1 MRRTAAALRPFLPGD
16 LGRLLEGWDGTA
28 DAPTARY
35 LVARALRRAVRE
47 RALATWAAPPVRWHL
62 EGDNW
67 NDLLEADDAAF
78 RAAGLGGRDAFLK
91 GAADDAVAALEKR
104 YGKGRSRWSWGEANR
119 LSARHPLGYVPG
131 LSWLFDPPRPP
142 QSGAPGTP
150 RAASP
155 AFGQSLRWIVDWGEP
170 DAATLVVPFGASGHV
185 GSPHRLD
192 QHPVVARG
200 RPRRHG
206 DAAGAPAVGGPD
218 PAQALRSASRVSGWK
233 PTRSFLPTRSIGAR

>member
-1 MRRTAAALRPFLPGD
+1 
-16 LGRLLEGWDGTA
+16 
-28 DAPTARY
+28 
-35 LVARALRRAVRE
+35 VRE
-47 RALATWAAPPVRWHL
+47 RALAAWGAPPVRWHL

-67 NDLLEADDAAF
+67 NDLLEANDAAF

-91 GAADDAVAALEKR
+91 GAAGDAIAALEKR
-104 YGKGRSRWSWGEANR
+104 YGSDRSEWSWGEANR

-155 AFGQSLRWIVDWGEP
+155 AFGPSLRWIVDWGEA

-192 QHPVVARG
+192 QHPWWRAGDPDGAATRLS
-200 RPRRHG
+200 RPPS
-206 DAAGAPAVGGPD
+206 GAPIR
-218 PAQALRSASRVSGWK
+218 LR
-233 PTRSFLPTRSIGAR
+233 P